1 METAFT
7 LTAVSVAMVMI
18 VAMVTAH
25 FRLSIQD
32 MWKSL
37 RDTNPEAIG
46 DFEQFIG
53 EMSSE
58 VQTAQNALK

>member
-1 METAFT
+1 
-7 LTAVSVAMVMI
+7 
-18 VAMVTAH
+18 MVTDC

-37 RDTNPEAIG
+37 CDTNPEAIG

-58 VQTAQNALK
+58 VQMAQSALK